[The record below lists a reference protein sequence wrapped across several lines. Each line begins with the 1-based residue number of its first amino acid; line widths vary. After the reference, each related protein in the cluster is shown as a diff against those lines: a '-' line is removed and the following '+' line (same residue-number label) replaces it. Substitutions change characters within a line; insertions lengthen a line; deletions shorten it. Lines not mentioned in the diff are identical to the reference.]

1 MNYLY
6 TGAVIGWLVGD
17 KMSDEVYN
25 IGDYRKYLR
34 PLKANEFAD
43 RIDYLLRLYDP
54 AINFVQFNL
63 LDSHDTPRFLT
74 IANGDLT
81 TLKLAYLLLF
91 TYVGAPCIYYGD
103 EIGLDGGP
111 DPACRKSF
119 PWDRNG
125 WNRELLTYVKT
136 LTALRKSQPALRGG
150 TFHRLYADH
159 NIYAFAR
166 KLGTQRVVVV
176 MNASYSTHNVNIP
189 VSGTGIPN
197 GPITLLFGEGKARV
211 SEGQIHGLKLAPR
224 SGIVFKA

>member
-1 MNYLY
+1 MEDAYHANTPSLKITHFVGPYTFTDPNLSASRRQYL
-6 TGAVIGWLVGD
+6 VNRL
-17 KMSDEVYN
+17 N
-25 IGDYRKYLR
+25 N
-34 PLKANEFAD
+34 LK
-43 RIDYLLRLYDP
+43 
-54 AINFVQFNL
+54 
-63 LDSHDTPRFLT
+63 
-74 IANGDLT
+74 T
-81 TLKLAYLLLF
+81 T
-91 TYVGAPCIYYGD
+91 YGD

-111 DPACRKSF
+111 DPASRKSF

-189 VSGTGIPN
+189 VSGIGIPN
-197 GPITLLFGEGKARV
+197 GPISLLFGEGKARV